1 LKKIRGT
8 QFPLTQ
14 FIAIVVISVSV
25 FLAVDFARRTAA
37 IYRIKN
43 EAVRLEEEVASVHAQ
58 GQALEARLQYVQ
70 SDAYVEE
77 IARTQLNWALPE
89 ETAVVVMATPQ
100 AVAALSPD
108 EQNVE
113 TGTPQIEEPWQA
125 WWILFFELP
134 LPDSL
139 N

>member
-1 LKKIRGT
+1 MKKKLGT

-43 EAVRLEEEVASVHAQ
+43 EEVRLEEEVASVRAQ

-89 ETAVVVMATPQ
+89 ETAVVVMATPE
-100 AVAALSPD
+100 AAPALSSG
-108 EQNVE
+108 EQDVE
-113 TGTPQIEEPWQA
+113 TGTPPPEEPWQA
-125 WWILFFELP
+125 WWTLFFELP
-134 LPDSL
+134 LPR
-139 N
+139 

>member
-1 LKKIRGT
+1 MKKIRGT

-14 FIAIVVISVSV
+14 FIAIVVISISV

-43 EAVRLEEEVASVHAQ
+43 EAVRLEEEVASVRAQ

-77 IARTQLNWALPE
+77 IARTQLNWALPS
-89 ETAVVVMATPQ
+89 ETAVVVMATPE
-100 AVAALSPD
+100 AVTAPSPGARD
-108 EQNVE
+108 VE
-113 TGTPQIEEPWQA
+113 TGPPPLEEPWQA
-125 WWILFFELP
+125 WWILFFDLP
-134 LPDSL
+134 LPR
-139 N
+139 

>member
-1 LKKIRGT
+1 MKKKLGT

-43 EAVRLEEEVASVHAQ
+43 EAVRLEEEVASLRAQ
-58 GQALEARLQYVQ
+58 SQALEARLQYVQ

-89 ETAVVVMATPQ
+89 ETAVVVMATPE
-100 AVAALSPD
+100 AAPALSPD
-108 EQNVE
+108 EQDVE
-113 TGTPQIEEPWQA
+113 TGTPSPEEPWQA
-125 WWILFFELP
+125 WWTLFFELP
-134 LPDSL
+134 LPR
-139 N
+139 